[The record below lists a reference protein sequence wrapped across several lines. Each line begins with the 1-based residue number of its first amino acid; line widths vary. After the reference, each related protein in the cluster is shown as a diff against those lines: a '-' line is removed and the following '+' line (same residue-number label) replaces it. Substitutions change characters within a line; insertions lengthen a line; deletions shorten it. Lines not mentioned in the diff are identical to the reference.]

1 MISAVLELCDVAV
14 GYFRGEPVLR
24 NVTISIRPGEAVALV
39 GRNGTGKSTLLR
51 TMRGF
56 LLPFDG
62 QVVLKGHPLQSVS
75 PQTLAATIGFL
86 SPGIPQAHILVDEV
100 IELSSLGRLKSMQQL
115 EASDHPDVF
124 TEVSG
129 VGARFLDEM
138 SSGQQRKIMLLALV
152 AQWTDVLLMDE
163 PELHLDLPSLREL
176 HGLISWATA
185 KGKSVVLSTHNL
197 ETIRALPDRLYVVG
211 DKTVREAPRTEET
224 VQALLEGNEYV
235 PRA

>member
-1 MISAVLELCDVAV
+1 
-14 GYFRGEPVLR
+14 
-24 NVTISIRPGEAVALV
+24 
-39 GRNGTGKSTLLR
+39 
-51 TMRGF
+51 MRGF
-56 LLPFDG
+56 LPPFRG
-62 QVVLKGHPLQSVS
+62 QIMLKGHALQSMS

-100 IELSSLGRLKSMQQL
+100 IELSSLGRLKSMEQL

-124 TEVSG
+124 SEVSG
-129 VGARFLDEM
+129 FGARFLDEM
-138 SSGQQRKIMLLALV
+138 SSGQQRKVMLLALV

-197 ETIRALPDRLYVVG
+197 ETIRVLPDRLYVVG

-224 VQALLEGNEYV
+224 VQALLEGNEEV